1 MGTYCFLNV
10 SVLNNSFEDKRFF
23 FEQFICG
30 CYADSIQITIAT
42 T

>member
-1 MGTYCFLNV
+1 MWTYCFLDV
-10 SVLNNSFEDKRFF
+10 SVLNISFEDKHVF

-42 T
+42 I

>member
-1 MGTYCFLNV
+1 MWTYWFLNV
-10 SVLNNSFEDKRFF
+10 SVLNISFEDKHVF
-23 FEQFICG
+23 FEQYICG